1 MPRPFSPAIAMLLM
15 TAAGGCFDAEP
26 PSLISRHAPQKIPAI
41 KAATENHD
49 EKAVPQLVVD
59 LDSDDSAVRFY
70 AIEGLRRL
78 TGQDFGYVYYQ
89 DALQRH
95 DAVMKWRQWL
105 NDQSHSEQPATQ
117 TAGGEK

>member
-1 MPRPFSPAIAMLLM
+1 MIRPVLPAIALLLT

-26 PSLISRHAPQKIPAI
+26 HSLVSRHAPTKIPAI
-41 KAATENHD
+41 KEATEKHD
-49 EKAVPQLVVD
+49 EKAVPQLVAD

-89 DALQRH
+89 DAVLRH
-95 DAVMKWRQWL
+95 DAVVKWRQWL
-105 NDQSHSEQPATQ
+105 NDQSHSGQ
-117 TAGGEK
+117 